1 MYIRHRTC
9 EATDHYRKH
18 DVQPSRPNQ
27 HLLYLLLQF
36 LLSPLQFLDL
46 SSRTCYLY
54 NIFFFG
60 VWIITPKIWNTKN
73 CILVK
78 MYILILLYVNN
89 DVFNP
94 KKKNNAMTSNF
105 LRKKK
110 KLQRQ
115 QRCNFP
121 LSRLILKKK
130 KKIQISYEKKK
141 IKGVT
146 FQISRPHRC
155 FTHIERI
162 CFFLKPDRKNKNKE
176 SKVKKKSFRQIREP
190 SFLKFFVN
198 FFNYLLLLLS
208 LVLVRGK
215 RSGCGPFGSN
225 LDLSIRLREFLSN
238 IYKNKIG

>member
-18 DVQPSRPNQ
+18 DVQPLRPNQ
-27 HLLYLLLQF
+27 LLLYLLLQF
-36 LLSPLQFLDL
+36 LLSPLHFLDL
-46 SSRTCYLY
+46 SSRTFYLY
-54 NIFFFG
+54 NIYIYIFFG

-130 KKIQISYEKKK
+130 KKSRLAMKRKK
-141 IKGVT
+141 
-146 FQISRPHRC
+146 
-155 FTHIERI
+155 
-162 CFFLKPDRKNKNKE
+162 
-176 SKVKKKSFRQIREP
+176 
-190 SFLKFFVN
+190 
-198 FFNYLLLLLS
+198 
-208 LVLVRGK
+208 
-215 RSGCGPFGSN
+215 
-225 LDLSIRLREFLSN
+225 
-238 IYKNKIG
+238 